1 MPSEAQSRDLRRSA
15 DRRLTAEYLTARALV
30 DAATFADAAPRI
42 LEAIC
47 RTLGWEHGGFWAI
60 DQRVDVLRCEHIWTS
75 LPNGF
80 ADFQAMSRS
89 MTLARGEGLPGR
101 VWASGEPAWIPD
113 VVADSNFPRAAVAAR
128 CRLHSAFGFPLKRHG
143 EVLGVMEF
151 FSREI
156 RAPEADLL
164 EMLATV
170 GDQIGMF
177 MDRQRAQE
185 ELSRFFMLSLDM
197 LCVVGYDGYFK
208 RVNPAWK
215 KILGYTEDEL
225 LSRPYLDFIHAD
237 DVKASAAEAQQIQGG
252 KETFY
257 FENRYLHKDGTIRWV
272 AWAAG
277 PVPDQQVIY
286 AAGRDITER
295 KAAEETLAE
304 YARDLQVTHR
314 DLEDQAARLA
324 QMVKELEVAKVRAE
338 QAADTKSAFL
348 ANMSHE
354 IRTPLNAILGMTALA
369 LQTPLTAEQK
379 DYLETVKFSAGSL
392 LALINDILDFS
403 KIEAHRLD
411 LEHSAFELRE
421 TVGDAARVLALRA
434 SEKGIELAVDV
445 ASNVPDALLG
455 DAGRLRQVLLNLLG
469 NAIKFTSHGEVV
481 LRVTSS
487 GVERGRAGLNFSVT
501 DTGIGI
507 ASEHLENI
515 FDAFTQAD
523 SSTTRRYGGTG
534 LGLAIA
540 RRLVDLMGGRL
551 WVESE
556 LGKGSTFRFTAYFAL
571 ADAQSDHQA
580 ALSQLEGLRVLVID
594 DNATNRR
601 ILEAM
606 LSSWLMKPTTVNDAT
621 AALATLRQTRDTRA
635 QFNVVISDC
644 QMPEMDGFDLATEMK
659 QDKSLAQTPIIMLTS
674 LAQAEN
680 AERCRRIGVDA
691 CLTKPVKHSDLLD
704 ALTNI
709 FGAAVRR
716 QPEDA
721 GQRPRLVPKK
731 QLRVLVAEDNPVNR
745 KLVVTL
751 LQKRG
756 HEVRAVEDGR
766 AAVNAVA
773 SGPQAG
779 FDVAVMD
786 VQMPVMSGL
795 EATRAIR
802 ASEQSGAARLPIIAL
817 TAHAMQGDR
826 ERCLAAGM
834 DGYLPKP
841 IDVDDL
847 IATVE
852 RFGDGK
858 ATGAGPRPAGEPA
871 TADEIFDEQNA
882 LAYTGGDR
890 ALLKEIIDVFRH
902 DYPSGI
908 RRLEGALKR
917 RDAEAV
923 RMAAHALKGS
933 IATVGSPAGRQTAFE
948 LEQMGRTKQL
958 TGAAP
963 VLARLCRQLQALE
976 KAFDDAG
983 LVART
988 PPPRT
993 RGGPAPAVRKK
1004 TKAKAKTKSRTKTT
1018 KKTKRS

>member
-1 MPSEAQSRDLRRSA
+1 MASEAHSLDLSRPA
-15 DRRLTAEYLTARALV
+15 DRCLTAEYLTARALV
-30 DAATFADAAPRI
+30 DAATFEEAAPRI

-47 RTLGWEHGGFWAI
+47 QTLGWEHGAFWS
-60 DQRVDVLRCEHIWTS
+60 VDRGANTLRCEHIWS
-75 LPNGF
+75 AQPLDF
-80 ADFQAMSRS
+80 AEFESTCRS
-89 MTLARGEGLPGR
+89 MTFSRGVGLPGR
-101 VWASGEPAWIPD
+101 VWATGEPAWIPD
-113 VVADSNFPRAAVAAR
+113 VAADQNFPRAAVAAR
-128 CRLHSAFGFPLKRHG
+128 CRLHGAFGFPLKRRG

-156 RAPEADLL
+156 RAPEAELL
-164 EMLATV
+164 AMMATI
-170 GDQIGMF
+170 GNQIGMF

-185 ELSRFFMLSLDM
+185 ELSRFFELSLDM
-197 LCVVGYDGYFK
+197 LCVAGFDGYFK
-208 RVNPAWK
+208 RVNPAWQK
-215 KILGYTEDEL
+215 VLGYTEEEL
-225 LSRPYLDFIHAD
+225 LSRPYLELVHPD
-237 DVKASAAEAQQIQGG
+237 DLPASAAEAEKVSDGE
-252 KETFY
+252 ETIY
-257 FENRYLHKDGTIRWV
+257 FENRYRHKDGTIRWLM
-272 AWAAG
+272 WAAA
-277 PVPDQQVIY
+277 PFPEQQIIY
-286 AAGRDITER
+286 AAARDITER

-304 YARDLQVTHR
+304 YAKDLQITHR
-314 DLEDQAARLA
+314 DLEDQASRLA
-324 QMVKELEVAKVRAE
+324 QMVKELEVSKGRAE
-338 QAADTKSAFL
+338 AAAATKSVFL

-369 LQTPLTAEQK
+369 LQTPLTAEQQ
-379 DYLETVKFSAGSL
+379 DYLETVKFSAGAL

-411 LEHSAFELRE
+411 LEHTAFELRE

-445 ASNVPDALLG
+445 AAKAPDALLG
-455 DAGRLRQVLLNLLG
+455 DAGRLRQVLLNLIG
-469 NAIKFTSHGEVV
+469 NAIKFTSQGEVV
-481 LRVTSS
+481 LRVTTT
-487 GVERGRAGLNFSVT
+487 GIERGRAALNFSVS

-507 ASEHLENI
+507 APEHLDHI

-540 RRLVDLMGGRL
+540 KRLVDLMGGRL

-556 LGKGSTFRFTAYFAL
+556 VGRGSTFRFTAYFAM
-571 ADAQSDHQA
+571 ADAPADDQVG
-580 ALSQLEGLRVLVID
+580 LSSLEGLRVLVID

-606 LSSWLMKPTTVNDAT
+606 LSSWLMKPTAVNDVA
-621 AALATLRQTRDTRA
+621 AALAKLRQAKDPLTR
-635 QFNVVISDC
+635 FNVVISDC
-644 QMPEMDGFDLATEMK
+644 QMPEMDGFDLATEIK
-659 QDKSLAQTPIIMLTS
+659 KDKKLAGIPIVMLTS
-674 LAQAEN
+674 LGQAEHV
-680 AERCRRIGVDA
+680 ERCRQIGVDA

-709 FGAAVRR
+709 LGSAVRR
-716 QPEDA
+716 QPDEPTK
-721 GQRPRLVPKK
+721 RPRQSPQEPLTI
-731 QLRVLVAEDNPVNR
+731 LVAEDNPVNR

-756 HEVRAVEDGR
+756 HQVRAVEDGR

-773 SGPQAG
+773 QTTHGG
-779 FDVAVMD
+779 FDVVVMD

-802 ASEQSGAARLPIIAL
+802 AGETPGASRLPIIAL

-852 RFGDGK
+852 RFGEGRITAASDL
-858 ATGAGPRPAGEPA
+858 PAGEQAKP
-871 TADEIFDEQNA
+871 DDIFDEQSA
-882 LAYTGGDR
+882 LSYTGGDR
-890 ALLKEIIDVFRH
+890 ALLKEIIDVFRE
-902 DYPSGI
+902 DYPSVI
-908 RRLEGALKR
+908 RRLERALKGGN
-917 RDAEAV
+917 AEAV

-948 LEQMGRTKQL
+948 LEQMGRLNQL
-958 TGAAP
+958 AGAEPA
-963 VLARLCRQLQALE
+963 LARLRHQLEDLE
-976 KAFDDAG
+976 EAFAGAG
-983 LVART
+983 LGART
-988 PPPRT
+988 SAERK
-993 RGGPAPAVRKK
+993 RKK
-1004 TKAKAKTKSRTKTT
+1004 PTRPTSRAKAKNAKM
-1018 KKTKRS
+1018 KKMMKKKRS

>member
-1 MPSEAQSRDLRRSA
+1 MASEAHSLDLSRA
-15 DRRLTAEYLTARALV
+15 AERRLTAEYIAARALL
-30 DAATFADAAPRI
+30 DAATFQEAAPRI

-47 RTLGWEHGGFWAI
+47 ETLGWEYGAFWSI
-60 DQRVDVLRCEHIWTS
+60 DRKADVLRCEHIWTS
-75 LPNGF
+75 HPQ
-80 ADFQAMSRS
+80 DFVEFDAISRS
-89 MTLARGEGLPGR
+89 MRFQRGVGLPGR

-113 VVADSNFPRAAVAAR
+113 VVADSNFPRAPAAGR
-128 CRLHSAFGFPLKRHG
+128 SGLHGAFGFPLLRHG
-143 EVLGVMEF
+143 EVLAVMEF

-156 RAPEADLL
+156 REPESDLL
-164 EMLATV
+164 AMLATV

-197 LCVVGYDGYFK
+197 LCVAGYDGYFK

-215 KILGYTEDEL
+215 KILGYSEEEL
-225 LSRPYLDFIHAD
+225 LSRPYLEFIHPE
-237 DVKASAAEAQQIQGG
+237 DVPASASEAQQIQDG
-252 KETFY
+252 KELLY
-257 FENRYLHKDGTIRWV
+257 FENRYLHKDGTIRWL
-272 AWAAG
+272 AWAAA
-277 PVPDQQVIY
+277 PVPDQQAIY

-295 KAAEETLAE
+295 KAVEETLAE
-304 YARDLQVTHR
+304 YARDLQITHR

-324 QMVKELEVAKVRAE
+324 QMVKELEVAKGHAE
-338 QAADTKSAFL
+338 QAAETKSAFL

-369 LQTPLTAEQK
+369 LQTPLTAEQR

-434 SEKGIELAVDV
+434 SEKGVELAVDV
-445 ASNVPDALLG
+445 AADVPDALLG

-469 NAIKFTSHGEVV
+469 NAIKFTSQGEVV
-481 LRVTSS
+481 LRVTLT
-487 GVERGRAGLNFSVT
+487 GIERGRAGLHFSVT

-507 ASEHLENI
+507 APEHLEHI

-551 WVESE
+551 WAESE
-556 LGKGSTFRFTAYFAL
+556 LGRGSTFRFTSFFAL
-571 ADAQSDHQA
+571 ADAPADNPTG
-580 ALSQLEGLRVLVID
+580 LSSLEGLRVLVVD

-601 ILEAM
+601 ILETM
-606 LSSWLMKPTTVNDAT
+606 LSSWRMKPTAVHDAREALTV
-621 AALATLRQTRDTRA
+621 LRRA
-635 QFNVVISDC
+635 REPHARFNVVISDC
-644 QMPEMDGFDLATEMK
+644 QMPGMDGFDLATEVK
-659 QDKSLAQTPIIMLTS
+659 NDKSLGNTPVVMLTS
-674 LAQAEN
+674 LGQAEH
-680 AERCRRIGVDA
+680 AERCRNIGVEA

-709 FGAAVRR
+709 FHAALQR
-716 QPEDA
+716 QPDLPA
-721 GQRPRLVPKK
+721 QRPRHSPRRS
-731 QLRVLVAEDNPVNR
+731 LRVLVAEDNAVNR

-756 HEVRAVEDGR
+756 HNVRAVEDGR
-766 AAVNAVA
+766 AAVKAVERSA
-773 SGPQAG
+773 TDSY
-779 FDVAVMD
+779 DIVVMD

-802 ASEQSGAARLPIIAL
+802 DSEDPNAPRLPIIAL

-826 ERCLAAGM
+826 QRCLDAGM

-847 IATVE
+847 ISTVE
-852 RFGDGK
+852 RFGSGRV
-858 ATGAGPRPAGEPA
+858 AAAQTQ
-871 TADEIFDEQNA
+871 TAQTEEQTDEIFDEQSA
-882 LAYTGGDR
+882 LGYTGGDR
-890 ALLKEIIDVFRH
+890 ALLQEIIEVFRK
-902 DYPSGI
+902 DYPQSL
-908 RRLEGALKR
+908 RRLDRAVAR
-917 RDAEAV
+917 RDAEAL
-923 RMAAHALKGS
+923 RMTAHALKGS
-933 IATVGSPAGRQTAFE
+933 IATVGSPAGRLTAFE
-948 LEQMGRTKQL
+948 LEQMGRSGDL
-958 TGAAP
+958 AGAPEA
-963 VLARLCRQLQALE
+963 VIRLRERLKLLEQAF
-976 KAFDDAG
+976 AAAG
-983 LVART
+983 LAAR
-988 PPPRT
+988 
-993 RGGPAPAVRKK
+993 PATAQKRRASAR
-1004 TKAKAKTKSRTKTT
+1004 AKPTARANRTKR
-1018 KKTKRS
+1018 RS